1 MCKFLRNTFLLFT
14 LKYWFA
20 MIDVVVKQFSSLR
33 KERKRMFN
41 KIKNQENIMMIFFV
55 VTLLFV
61 GIYAVVN
68 QNVRDVI
75 YCFGVL
81 YYFFRFLMI
90 RRK

>member
-33 KERKRMFN
+33 KERKRMLN

-68 QNVRDVI
+68 QNVMDAI
-75 YCFGVL
+75 YFFVLL

>member
-41 KIKNQENIMMIFFV
+41 KIKNQENISENENGEEERLKENIKKNIIK
-55 VTLLFV
+55 TS
-61 GIYAVVN
+61 
-68 QNVRDVI
+68 
-75 YCFGVL
+75 
-81 YYFFRFLMI
+81 
-90 RRK
+90 KK

>member
-33 KERKRMFN
+33 KERKKMFN

-68 QNVRDVI
+68 QNVMDVI
-75 YCFGVL
+75 YFFVLL

>member
-33 KERKRMFN
+33 KERKRMLN

-68 QNVRDVI
+68 QNVIDAI
-75 YCFGVL
+75 YFFVLL

>member
-1 MCKFLRNTFLLFT
+1 MCKFLRTTFLLFT

-33 KERKRMFN
+33 KERKRMLN

-55 VTLLFV
+55 VTLSFV

-68 QNVRDVI
+68 QNVMDAI
-75 YCFGVL
+75 YFFVLL

>member
-33 KERKRMFN
+33 KERKRMLN

-55 VTLLFV
+55 VTLSFV

-68 QNVRDVI
+68 QNVMDAI
-75 YCFGVL
+75 YFFVLL

>member
-68 QNVRDVI
+68 QNVMDVI
-75 YCFGVL
+75 YFFVLL
-81 YYFFRFLMI
+81 YYF
-90 RRK
+90 